1 MEWRQF
7 VMNLEAIDPD
17 RLEAV
22 LMESG
27 AQSITL
33 TDAGD
38 APVLE
43 PGPGE
48 TPLWPD
54 TRVTALF
61 SPDTDFAQVAID
73 IRRGLGLERT
83 PAYSVEALADRA
95 WEREWMDRFGP
106 MRFGRRLWIVP
117 GEGPAPD
124 PEAVIVRL
132 DPGLAFGTGTHET
145 TALCLEWLDTAN
157 LPGCSVFDFGCGSGI
172 LGIAALKLGAVSV
185 DAMDIDLQAV
195 TATRQ
200 NARRNGVLEALNVS
214 TELPPASRQYDVV
227 LANILAG
234 TLIEN
239 AALITDWARS
249 GGQIVLAGLLTGQSD
264 DVIREFAD
272 RVEFDPPV
280 ARGDW
285 VRLSGTRKER

>member
-7 VMNLEAIDPD
+7 VMSLESIDPD

-22 LMESG
+22 LLQSG

-61 SPDTDFAQVAID
+61 SPDTDFEQVAND
-73 IRRGLGLERT
+73 IRRSLGLGRV
-83 PAYSVEALADRA
+83 PSYSVEALADRA

-124 PEAVIVRL
+124 PDAVIVRL

-145 TALCLEWLDTAN
+145 TALCLEWLDSAN
-157 LPGCSVFDFGCGSGI
+157 LRGCRIFDFGCGSGI
-172 LGIAALKLGAVSV
+172 LGIALKLGALSV

-234 TLIEN
+234 TLIDN
-239 AALITDWARS
+239 AAVITDWARS

>member
-7 VMNLEAIDPD
+7 VMNLESIDPD

-22 LMESG
+22 LLESG

-61 SPDTDFAQVAID
+61 SPDTDFEQVATD
-73 IRRGLGLERT
+73 IRRSLGLERT
-83 PAYSVEALADRA
+83 PSYSVEALADRA

-145 TALCLEWLDTAN
+145 TALCLEWLDSAK
-157 LPGCSVFDFGCGSGI
+157 LRGRRVFDFGCGSGI
-172 LGIAALKLGAVSV
+172 LGIAALKLGALSV

-234 TLIEN
+234 TLIDN
-239 AALITDWARS
+239 AALITDWTRS
-249 GGQIVLAGLLTGQSD
+249 GGQVVLAGLLTDQSD

>member
-7 VMNLEAIDPD
+7 VMNLESIDPD
-17 RLEAV
+17 RLEGV
-22 LMESG
+22 LLESG

-61 SPDTDFAQVAID
+61 SPDTDFEQVAID
-73 IRRGLGLERT
+73 IRRNLGLERT
-83 PAYSVEALADRA
+83 PSYSVEALADRA

-157 LPGCSVFDFGCGSGI
+157 LPGSSVFDFGCGSGI

-249 GGQIVLAGLLTGQSD
+249 GGQIVLAGLLTDQSD

>member
-7 VMNLEAIDPD
+7 VMNLESIDPD

-22 LMESG
+22 LLESG

-61 SPDTDFAQVAID
+61 SPDTDFEQVATD
-73 IRRGLGLERT
+73 IRRSLGLERT
-83 PAYSVEALADRA
+83 PSYSVEALADRA

-145 TALCLEWLDTAN
+145 TALCLEWLDSAK
-157 LPGCSVFDFGCGSGI
+157 LRGRRVFDFGCGSGI
-172 LGIAALKLGAVSV
+172 LGIAALKLGALSV

-239 AALITDWARS
+239 AALITNWTRS
-249 GGQIVLAGLLTGQSD
+249 GGQVVLAGLLTGQSD